1 VEGTWK
7 LGDSQLTI
15 EQKYQTFTGKLTTG
29 NVIAP
34 ITDGKLDGSRIAFTA
49 AGSTYTGQVSGD
61 AMEGTQGGSGGKWQA
76 TRAK

>member
-1 VEGTWK
+1 MFRLPSQFMHDPSGT
-7 LGDSQLTI
+7 GAQ
-15 EQKYQTFTGKLTTG
+15 
-29 NVIAP
+29 N
-34 ITDGKLDGSRIAFTA
+34 SRIAFTA